1 MRDFIFKHVN
11 EIKFV
16 YNFHSYG
23 NMYVT
28 PFSAIAG
35 DVLQDAYPVQFALFE
50 EILNEGHPAN
60 GLRVGTAHDLLGY
73 TSPGEASDWILA
85 ATGIPA
91 ISPELGTDDPQT
103 RAFRLDTPELVID
116 VLDQQYPIIEKT
128 VEKLQ
133 AKTEFKQVGPAQVDP
148 DTKAFTFKVKIM
160 NKGLKDMKD
169 FTIMSAQASV
179 EARFDDPLIL
189 EGYGFSFF
197 GQKGYTFS
205 PIFARDHIIVQF

>member
-1 MRDFIFKHVN
+1 M
-11 EIKFV
+11 
-16 YNFHSYG
+16 
-23 NMYVT
+23 
-28 PFSAIAG
+28 
-35 DVLQDAYPVQFALFE
+35 
-50 EILNEGHPAN
+50 
-60 GLRVGTAHDLLGY
+60 
-73 TSPGEASDWILA
+73 
-85 ATGIPA
+85 
-91 ISPELGTDDPQT
+91 
-103 RAFRLDTPELVID
+103 
-116 VLDQQYPIIEKT
+116 
-128 VEKLQ
+128 Q